1 MSFGRVKGQKR
12 AVQILEG
19 LLAGGRIPSAMIF
32 SGLEG
37 VGKTLMA
44 KEFCK
49 ALLCSQ
55 KKEDCEPCQEC
66 SDCAGIDKGLHPD
79 VKLVDAAYQAGLVE
93 GETAKQRLLQA
104 DTIRHL
110 RRDMEMQSMLGGW
123 KAAIICDAH
132 TMTDAAAN
140 VLLKNLEEPQ
150 AKTLWILVT
159 AQKGRMLKTVQSRC
173 FSVSFS
179 PLSPA
184 IIASLLREHAADA
197 PKAERLARL
206 CDGSVSRALELAAGP
221 DYADSLRSS
230 PLAAIDAAESLPKEL
245 YLARPQVESAIFA
258 LAQDLR
264 MRHLSGE
271 LGFSKVER
279 PLREL
284 GRLRQALRS
293 NADPRTVLLLAALE
307 TEIL

>member
-1 MSFGRVKGQKR
+1 MSFSKVRGQSRAATILQGLLGSGRV
-12 AVQILEG
+12 
-19 LLAGGRIPSAMIF
+19 PSAMVF

-44 KEFCK
+44 REFCK
-49 ALLCSQ
+49 ALLCAQ
-55 KKEDCEPCQEC
+55 KKGDCDPCQEC
-66 SDCAGIDKGLHPD
+66 SDCSGIDRGLHPD
-79 VKLVDAAYQAGLVE
+79 VKLVDAAYQAGLLE
-93 GETAKQRLLQA
+93 GEAAKQRLLQA

-140 VLLKNLEEPQ
+140 VLLKNLEEPPAQ
-150 AKTLWILVT
+150 TLWILVT
-159 AQKGRMLKTVQSRC
+159 AQKGRLLKTILSRC

-179 PLSPA
+179 PLTTA
-184 IIASLLREHAADA
+184 IVEALLRENGLDAA
-197 PKAERLARL
+197 KAARLSRL
-206 CDGSVSRALELAAGP
+206 CDGSVSRGLEHAAGP
-221 DYADSLRSS
+221 DYPDCLRAT
-230 PLAAIDAAESLPKEL
+230 PLAAVDASESLPKEL

-258 LAQDLR
+258 LAQNLR
-264 MRHLSGE
+264 MRHLRGE
-271 LGFSKVER
+271 LAFSRVEK

-284 GRLRQALRS
+284 GNLRQALRS

-307 TEIL
+307 TEGL